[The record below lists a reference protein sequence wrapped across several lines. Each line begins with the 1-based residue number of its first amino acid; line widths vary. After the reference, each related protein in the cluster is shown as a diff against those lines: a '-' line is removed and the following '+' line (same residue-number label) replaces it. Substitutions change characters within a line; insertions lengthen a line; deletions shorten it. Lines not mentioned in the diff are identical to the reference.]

1 MNNHNSNQSLSLPL
15 KKLTLASMFASIT
28 VVLSFI
34 SIPLPFSPVPITGQT
49 LALMLSG
56 SLLEPTTAFLS
67 MIIYLALGAIGIPVF
82 AGFHGGI
89 GILFGP
95 TGGYL
100 FAMPIASFVTSII
113 LKSGKI
119 SFLKLIIS
127 NVIGGI
133 VIVYILGILQLS
145 VVAQLSLKKAI
156 LLGALPYIPGDFI
169 KVLLSSY
176 LALKLMPILKKRIK
190 TER

>member
-1 MNNHNSNQSLSLPL
+1 MNYHL
-15 KKLTLASMFASIT
+15 KKLTLSSMFASIT

-56 SLLEPTTAFLS
+56 SLLDPITAFLS
-67 MIIYLALGAIGIPVF
+67 MAIYLALGAIGIPVF

-89 GILFGP
+89 GILLGP

-100 FAMPIASFVTSII
+100 LAMPIASFVTSTI
-113 LKSGKI
+113 LKTEKI
-119 SFLKLIIS
+119 NFLKLIIS
-127 NVIGGI
+127 NIIGGI
-133 VIVYILGILQLS
+133 VIVYLLGVLQLS
-145 VVAQLSLKKAI
+145 IVAQLNLKKAV

-176 LALKLMPILKKRIK
+176 LALKLMPILKKTHK
-190 TER
+190 N

>member
-1 MNNHNSNQSLSLPL
+1 MNYHL
-15 KKLTLASMFASIT
+15 KKLTLSSMFASIT

-56 SLLEPTTAFLS
+56 SLLDPITAFLS
-67 MIIYLALGAIGIPVF
+67 MAIYLALGAIGIPVF

-89 GILFGP
+89 GILLGP

-100 FAMPIASFVTSII
+100 LAMPIASFVTSTI
-113 LKSGKI
+113 LKAEKI

-127 NVIGGI
+127 NIIGGI
-133 VIVYILGILQLS
+133 VIVYLLGVLQLS
-145 VVAQLSLKKAI
+145 IVAQLNLKKAV

-176 LALKLMPILKKRIK
+176 LALKLMPILKKHIK